1 MNKLPLGFGVALFAL
16 LGSSAHAQDAA
27 ALAQAKGCTAC
38 HDVSQQKIGPS
49 FHAIAAQYKGQQDA
63 AAKLVDELKNGTGGH
78 MKIAAS
84 DVELQQLVGYAL
96 STP

>member
-1 MNKLPLGFGVALFAL
+1 MNKLRLGFGVTVFAL
-16 LGSSAHAQDAA
+16 LGGSAHAQDAA

-38 HDVSQQKIGPS
+38 HDVSQQKLGPS
-49 FHAIAAQYKGQQDA
+49 FHAIGSQYKGQQDA
-63 AAKLVDELKNGTGGH
+63 AAKLVDELKYGTGGH

-84 DVELQQLVGYAL
+84 DAELQQLVSYVL

>member
-1 MNKLPLGFGVALFAL
+1 MSKLRLGFAAIFFAL
-16 LGSSAHAQDAA
+16 LGCRAHAQDAA

-49 FHAIAAQYKGQQDA
+49 FHAIAAQYKGQQAA
-63 AAKLVDELKNGTGGH
+63 AAKLIDELKNGTGGH
-78 MKIAAS
+78 TKIAAS
-84 DVELQQLVGYAL
+84 DAELQQLVGYAL